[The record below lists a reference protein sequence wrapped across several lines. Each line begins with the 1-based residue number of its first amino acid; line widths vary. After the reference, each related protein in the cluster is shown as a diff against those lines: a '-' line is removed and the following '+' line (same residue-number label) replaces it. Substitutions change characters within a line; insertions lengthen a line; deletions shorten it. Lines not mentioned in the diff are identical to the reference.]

1 MTKRTHILTVDVE
14 DWFHILES
22 DAAPARE
29 RWDELESRVE
39 RNTERLL
46 ELFAHHGA
54 RATFFVVGWV
64 AWRHPE
70 LVRRIVAAGHEI
82 ASHSFWHEVIRRHD
96 LASFSADLRASKA
109 LLEDLSGQPV
119 EGFRAAGNSI
129 TRSESWAFDVL
140 VENGFTYDASLC
152 PGTSSHGGFPAAP
165 PAPHQL
171 RCRAGTLIE
180 IPSSTVGAGSWRRP
194 YAGGGYLRLL
204 PYPIVRAGIALE
216 EGAGRPANLYV
227 HPREIDPEQPRMP
240 LPWKRRFKYYVGLRG
255 LELKLERLLSEYRFI
270 GVRAWIRERRPE
282 ILGRVLDLR
291 GLAPVQP
298 APDPALIPPLP
309 PIAAQ
314 GAAQGGAA

>member
-1 MTKRTHILTVDVE
+1 MTARTHILTVDVE

-22 DAAPARE
+22 DAAPERA

-46 ELFAHHGA
+46 ELFADFGA
-54 RATFFVVGWV
+54 SATFFVVGWV
-64 AWRHPE
+64 AWRHPQ
-70 LVRRIVAAGHEI
+70 LVRRIAAAGHEI

-96 LASFSADLRASKA
+96 LASFRADLRASKQ
-109 LLEDLSGQPV
+109 LLEDLSGKKV

-140 VENGFTYDASLC
+140 VESGFTYDASVC
-152 PGTSSHGGFPAAP
+152 PGTSSHGGFPSAP
-165 PAPHQL
+165 LAPHQL
-171 RCRAGTLIE
+171 LCRAGSLIE
-180 IPSSTVGAGSWRRP
+180 IPSSTVGAGPWRRP

-204 PYPIVRAGIALE
+204 PYSLVKAGIALE

-227 HPREIDPEQPRMP
+227 HPREIDPGQPRMRLP
-240 LPWKRRFKYYVGLRG
+240 LKRRFKYYVGLRG
-255 LELKLERLLSEYRFI
+255 LEAKLERLLSEYRFI
-270 GVRAWIRERRPE
+270 GVRQWIRECRPE

-291 GLAPVQP
+291 GHALVEP

-309 PIAAQ
+309 PGLAGSQA
-314 GAAQGGAA
+314 

>member
-1 MTKRTHILTVDVE
+1 MSRRTHILTVDVE

-22 DAAPARE
+22 DAAPE
-29 RWDELESRVE
+29 RASWDELESRVE

-46 ELFAHHGA
+46 ELFAATGA
-54 RATFFVVGWV
+54 TATFFVVGWV

-70 LVRRIVAAGHEI
+70 LVRRIVAAGHEV

-96 LASFSADLRASKA
+96 LASFTADLRASKQ
-109 LLEDLSGQPV
+109 LLEDLSGQKV

-140 VENGFTYDASLC
+140 VESGFSYDASLC
-152 PGTSSHGGFPAAP
+152 PGTSSHGGFPSAP

-180 IPSSTVGAGSWRRP
+180 IPTSTVGAGAWRRP

-204 PYPIVRAGIALE
+204 PYELVKAGIALE

-240 LPWKRRFKYYVGLRG
+240 LPLKRRFKYYVGLRG
-255 LELKLERLLSEYRFI
+255 LEAKLERLLAEYRFI
-270 GVRAWIRERRPE
+270 GVRQWIRERRPE
-282 ILGRVLDLR
+282 IIGRVLDLR
-291 GLAPVQP
+291 GLPPVHP
-298 APDPALIPPLP
+298 APDPGRIPPPP
-309 PIAAQ
+309 PILAGSAA
-314 GAAQGGAA
+314 